1 MEASGLPWT
10 ITRSSN
16 LRVLMDEIFARTCF
30 VVTDTWKS
38 INNSNNDS
46 KQFSLGHNY
55 APFYSNTH
63 CKPRT
68 ERLFSII
75 LEEDPDVF
83 GLIKPPLNQLSLFWK
98 VSQWHSPS
106 FLLANTTGKY
116 TVEAINEVNN
126 KKTSSKACEGVQW
139 RHFAATANQDQTTW
153 EYRPIF
159 TDNIHPGNTG
169 KYTLGTAHSVKED
182 QWLIDSSTPKYGRK
196 S

>member
-1 MEASGLPWT
+1 M
-10 ITRSSN
+10 RSSN
-16 LRVLMDEIFARTCF
+16 LRVLMDEIFARTSF
-30 VVTDTWKS
+30 MVTVTLRS
-38 INNSNNDS
+38 IDNSNNDS
-46 KQFSLGHNY
+46 KQFSLDHNY
-55 APFYSNTH
+55 ALFYSNTH

-75 LEEDPDVF
+75 LEENPDVF
-83 GLIKPPLNQLSLFWK
+83 CLIKPPLNQLGLFRIAC
-98 VSQWHSPS
+98 QRYSPGS
-106 FLLANTTGKY
+106 LLATTIWKY
-116 TVEAINEVNN
+116 MVEDRALNEVNN

-139 RHFAATANQDQTTW
+139 RHFAATVNQDQTTW